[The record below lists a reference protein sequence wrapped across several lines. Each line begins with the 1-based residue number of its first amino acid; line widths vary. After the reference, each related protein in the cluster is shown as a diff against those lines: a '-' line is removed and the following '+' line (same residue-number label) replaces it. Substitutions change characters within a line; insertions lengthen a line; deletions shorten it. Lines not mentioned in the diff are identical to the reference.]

1 MSLCLSAAGK
11 TVALA
16 LEAFSLVWTHSV
28 EKTEWREEWRIA
40 DGLLVIE
47 RAHVQGTGAGME
59 IPAGAQLIDRAW
71 VYEPDLSPRPSVIFS
86 DAGQGSDW
94 QICAMDRCRAMGTL
108 LPVSGTILEMKACN
122 GPGQPLFED

>member
-1 MSLCLSAAGK
+1 MSLCLSVARK

-28 EKTEWREEWRIA
+28 EKTEWREDWRIA

-47 RAHVQGTGAGME
+47 RAHVEGTGAGME
-59 IPAGAQLIDRAW
+59 IPAGAQLIDGAW
-71 VYEPDLSPRPSVIFS
+71 VYEPGLPPRPSVIFS
-86 DAGQGSDW
+86 DAGQGNDW

-108 LPVSGTILEMKACN
+108 LPVAGTTLEMKACN
-122 GPGQPLFED
+122 RPGQPLFED

>member
-11 TVALA
+11 TIALA

-28 EKTEWREEWRIA
+28 EKTEWREDWRVA

-59 IPAGAQLIDRAW
+59 IPAGAEMIDGAW
-71 VYEPDLSPRPSVIFS
+71 VYEPSLPPRPSVFFS

-94 QICAMDRCRAMGTL
+94 QICAMGRCR
-108 LPVSGTILEMKACN
+108 TIGSLVAVAGSTLEMKACDE
-122 GPGQPLFED
+122 PGQPLFDD